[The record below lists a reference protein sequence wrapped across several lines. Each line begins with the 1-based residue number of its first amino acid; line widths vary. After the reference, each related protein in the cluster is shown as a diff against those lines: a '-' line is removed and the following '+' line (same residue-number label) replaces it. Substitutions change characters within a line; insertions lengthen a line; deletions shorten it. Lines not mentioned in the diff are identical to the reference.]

1 MSAIQ
6 PELQRLARRLYR
18 RRDEGVIV
26 PFVRVDLDG
35 WRPQEQDCHANVDYW
50 VLSRLA
56 EEECQAVRGWLYFER
71 SLRGCPSFLSHS
83 VVETAE
89 RKLID
94 ITPSRA
100 AKRYPF
106 IRHKGRPGEYERL
119 LERHGL
125 IALDYRAEGP

>member
-1 MSAIQ
+1 MSEMDS
-6 PELQRLARRLYR
+6 ELQLLARRLYR
-18 RRDEGVIV
+18 RRGEGVLV
-26 PFVRVDLDG
+26 PFVRVELDG

-50 VLSRLA
+50 VSSRLA
-56 EEECQAVRGWLYFER
+56 EEECKAVRGWLYFER

-89 RKLID
+89 GKMID

-106 IRHKGRPGEYERL
+106 IRDKSRPGEYQRL

-125 IALDYRAEGP
+125 IAVDYWQG